1 MSAIQTKPA
10 ILPERDARTAVRP
23 AVRPVTPAPV
33 ALRLLPLVV
42 GLACWGFAL
51 TRLHLDTL
59 GTYGLLAAV
68 DVWFYIG
75 LALLIGG
82 FAKELCRPERA
93 TWIPTLYV
101 LGTVVVI
108 YATVPLLFHAPE
120 LAWVYKHVGVAQSL
134 QLHGR
139 VTEPWNIYQEWP
151 AFFSALAGVSSLSG
165 AGALAFAAWARL
177 FFELANCLMLMAIFR
192 TMTRDDRV
200 PILAVLLFQ
209 CFVCWVSEDY
219 LSPQAFDYVLW
230 LGLVLLL
237 LRWLSSPAPVEAARG
252 RLGRIRR
259 RLLRG
264 IEYRPAPSAPVYRG
278 AVVAAIG
285 VFFVIVAA
293 HQLTPVVA
301 LVGIGVLAALDL
313 LRPRWLVLAL
323 AAIFAGYVSSRYH
336 LISTEYGG
344 FFSSFNF
351 FENASGHPI
360 TGPGAGSSGQAF
372 TSTVLHCLVVGMW
385 LGALGVLVRWRRT
398 PGRFVVPAVLGFS
411 PFAILL
417 VQNYGTEG
425 IYRVVLFSAPWC
437 AYLIATAVVRLR
449 RSQVRAG
456 AMALVPGLA
465 LLAGLQGLY
474 GPVTVNAFTPAE
486 VNASIW
492 MYGHTPADS
501 TLVLAADNFP
511 VLETAA
517 SWEREP
523 ALALPDDPQ
532 AGPVLFAAGNLPSV
546 DRWVTSLG
554 HAPIYLVLSRSMA
567 SYSAYYGLPKG
578 YEQLKHSL
586 PSSPEWSV
594 YFQNRDVTIYRF
606 TPAGR
611 SREAPR
617 PRRRPPP
624 PSSRRGSRPR
634 AAHTPTHGGPSRT

>member
-1 MSAIQTKPA
+1 
-10 ILPERDARTAVRP
+10 
-23 AVRPVTPAPV
+23 V
-33 ALRLLPLVV
+33 ALRLLPLLA

-51 TRLHLDTL
+51 GRLRVDTL

-68 DVWFYIG
+68 DVWFYLG

-82 FAKELCRPERA
+82 FVSELSRARRA
-93 TWIPTLYV
+93 TWIATLYV
-101 LGTVVVI
+101 LGIVVVM

-120 LAWVYKHVGVAQSL
+120 LAWVYKHVGVTQSL

-165 AGALAFAAWARL
+165 AAPLAFAAWARL

-200 PILAVLLFQ
+200 PILAVLLFE
-209 CFVCWVSEDY
+209 CFVCWVNEDY

-230 LGLVLLL
+230 LGLVLVL
-237 LRWLSSPAPVEAARG
+237 LRWLSSPAPTEAARG

-264 IEYRPAPSAPVYRG
+264 LEYRPAPSARVRRV
-278 AVVAAIG
+278 AVVAALG

-301 LVGIGVLAALDL
+301 LIGLGVLAALDL

-323 AAIFAGYVSSRYH
+323 AAIFAGYVSTRYH
-336 LISTEYGG
+336 LISSEYGG

-360 TGPGAGSSGQAF
+360 TGPGAGSPGQAF

-411 PFAILL
+411 PFAVLL

-449 RSQVRAG
+449 WSHVRAG
-456 AMALVPGLA
+456 AMALVPALA

-486 VNASIW
+486 VNASVW

-517 SWEREP
+517 SWER
-523 ALALPDDPQ
+523 AFTLALPDDPQ
-532 AGPVLFAAGNLPSV
+532 AGAVLFGASNLPSV
-546 DRWVTSLG
+546 DHWVASLG
-554 HAPIYLVLSRSMA
+554 HSPIFLVLSRSMA

-578 YEQLKHSL
+578 YEQLQRSL
-586 PSSPEWSV
+586 PSSPEWSL
-594 YFQNRDVTIYRF
+594 YFKNRDVTIYRF
-606 TPAGR
+606 KPAGR
-611 SREAPR
+611 SSEAPR
-617 PRRRPPP
+617 LRRRPPP
-624 PSSRRGSRPR
+624 PPSHRGSRRP
-634 AAHTPTHGGPSRT
+634 AAHTPTHGALSQL